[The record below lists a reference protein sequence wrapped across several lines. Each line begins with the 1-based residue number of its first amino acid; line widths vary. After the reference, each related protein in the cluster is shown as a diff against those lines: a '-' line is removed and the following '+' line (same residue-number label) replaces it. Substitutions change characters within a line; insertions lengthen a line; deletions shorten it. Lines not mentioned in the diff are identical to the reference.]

1 MTAKHFVYALTE
13 GLQVRYVGYSA
24 SLAQRRQAHKIS
36 HPDWKLL
43 TLGAYPSR
51 EIGLLEE
58 RAWIARLY
66 AAGHPLINKSDGG
79 EMGYPI
85 GRAASN
91 LTRARMSAAK
101 LGRTM
106 SHETKAKIS
115 AANTGKPRS
124 AEYRAK
130 ISAAKIGKP
139 GHLLST
145 ENKAK
150 LLAANLGKPM
160 SDRTKAKISAAHLGK
175 SESTQTKAKI
185 SAGHRGKSLSPK
197 HKANLSAAK
206 KAWWK
211 AKHEAELHGE
221 HNG

>member
-1 MTAKHFVYALTE
+1 MRYHFVYALTE
-13 GLQVRYVGYSA
+13 GLQIRYVGYSA

-66 AAGHPLINKSDGG
+66 GAGHPLINKSDGG

-91 LTRARMSAAK
+91 LTRARMSASH
-101 LGRTM
+101 LGHAM
-106 SHETKAKIS
+106 SYKTKAKIS
-115 AANTGKPRS
+115 AANTGKPKS
-124 AEYRAK
+124 AEHRAK
-130 ISAAKIGKP
+130 ISSAKIGKP
-139 GHLLST
+139 GHPLSA

-150 LLAANLGKPM
+150 LLAANRGKPM
-160 SDRTKAKISAAHLGK
+160 SAKTKAKLSAAQLGK
-175 SESTQTKAKI
+175 SESAQTKARM
-185 SAGHRGKSLSPK
+185 SAGRRGKSLSPK

-211 AKHEAELHGE
+211 AKHEAELHDG
-221 HNG
+221 HSD